1 MTDRSAHFAAVY
13 ALLRAAGDVAD
24 HWVQTD
30 FCAQTKGATD
40 KSPVTFVHEDTEE
53 KTVSGTAEGRR
64 ACAWH
69 VTTYTATQAA
79 VVVAGARVLGIRLHP
94 GALAAALTIS
104 AATHYA
110 ADRRVPEGL
119 LESLAKAT
127 RKTRFYR
134 MADYG
139 MNGAYALDQAWHHGW
154 ETVAAVVAARVGTT
168 R

>member
-1 MTDRSAHFAAVY
+1 MTYQAARFAAVY

-24 HWVQTD
+24 HWVQSD
-30 FCAQTKGATD
+30 FCAQVKGATD
-40 KSPVTFVHEDTEE
+40 TKPVEFVHEKTEE
-53 KTVSGTAEGRR
+53 ETVNGTVEGRR

-69 VTTYTATQAA
+69 VTTYTATQAV
-79 VVVAGARVLGIRLHP
+79 VVVAGARVLDIRLHP
-94 GALAAALTIS
+94 GALAAALTVS

-119 LESLAKAT
+119 LERLAKAT
-127 RKTRFYR
+127 GKTRFYKL
-134 MADYG
+134 AAHG

-154 ETVAAVVAARVGTT
+154 ETAAAVIASRQEGD